1 MFLEFFAARG
11 WEEWDLAFR
20 PALPDGMP
28 VLIDDDLLFEDGPGQ
43 PRPTVVV
50 NQWLRQLPSSGGPS
64 PRTWAVYAR
73 IVRDWMVFLAERG
86 IRLFDS
92 RERLRSGLS
101 GYAAYRAVGPLTARF
116 EASTWNQ
123 HVTVLASFYRWAEA
137 GGHAESQPFTYR
149 TAVTYFTDQV
159 KVQQVNQAV
168 RRTPKAHV
176 TIKYLEREFADLF
189 VNGLRGLTPD
199 GAEDPT
205 FRGWELA
212 RNGAV
217 GELALATGLR
227 MQEFSNLLVHEI
239 PALPPQRTELPIPF
253 PVPEGVTKGRKFRTT
268 WISYDALA
276 AVHRYIELDRAM
288 AVEGSS
294 WRPAE
299 KQGGALVVSEAD
311 ARGGRIDGDK
321 VAWPS
326 IRPAERRRLVSA
338 GGGSL
343 LLAVRSDGGPFT
355 AWNTVFERTS
365 ARIKKRFE
373 PRFPHVW
380 PHRLRHTF
388 AIQTIER
395 LVSGYYVEV
404 AKTELATRGDDAL
417 ALYLTKADPL
427 MVLRDLLGHSSVMT
441 TEAYL
446 RRLDMTRVYRDAY
459 ERATAEVGQAAD
471 AAADREAADEFT
483 DDEEEL

>member
-1 MFLEFFAARG
+1 M
-11 WEEWDLAFR
+11 
-20 PALPDGMP
+20 
-28 VLIDDDLLFEDGPGQ
+28 
-43 PRPTVVV
+43 
-50 NQWLRQLPSSGGPS
+50 
-64 PRTWAVYAR
+64 
-73 IVRDWMVFLAERG
+73 
-86 IRLFDS
+86 
-92 RERLRSGLS
+92 
-101 GYAAYRAVGPLTARF
+101 
-116 EASTWNQ
+116 
-123 HVTVLASFYRWAEA
+123 
-137 GGHAESQPFTYR
+137 
-149 TAVTYFTDQV
+149 TYFTDQV